1 MFAHTHG
8 CYLGATGP
16 LRLVRDLSAALHR
29 DAMRKFF
36 DAPREERE
44 QYAEQAAK
52 YRDLMDRADM
62 ARLVCNVGMSAGLS
76 R

>member
-1 MFAHTHG
+1 MFGAVEG
-8 CYLGATGP
+8 CYLGAAGP
-16 LRLVRDLSAALHR
+16 LRLVRDLSAAMHR

-36 DAPREERE
+36 DAPMDEKH
-44 QYAEQAAK
+44 QHAEQAAK

-62 ARLVCNVGMSAGLS
+62 AHLVGRVAGGWS